1 MTAADK
7 QIRRQAFAAALLLMM
22 LRLLPLLEPP

>member
-22 LRLLPLLEPP
+22 RLLPLLEPP